1 MNDFWAKVENAYLEA
16 AELPGEQR
24 TPFLER
30 VYRDRP
36 DVRHEV
42 ESLLQH
48 KEAAEHLT
56 QSSIVVSAAQLF
68 RDDDD
73 DLIGT
78 IVAGKYRVREC
89 IGQGG
94 QADVYLA
101 DHIALDSSFA
111 LKRAAPVLRR
121 DPEFRQRFLEEA
133 RRAVVLR
140 HDNVARVHDV
150 LETAAEM
157 FVVMEH
163 IEGETL
169 RQRLERLRRPLTVEE
184 FLPIAI
190 QCAAALAAAH
200 EKRIVHLDVKPENI
214 MLTTDGRVKICDF
227 GIARRLSSKSSTDT
241 GDARTPDW
249 TFAGTPAYMAPEV
262 ILSYQFDERADLF
275 SLGIVFYEMLTGRN
289 PFLADS
295 NVATSARIVSN
306 TP

>member
-1 MNDFWAKVENAYLEA
+1 MKGEFWAQVEDAYLEA

-24 TPFLER
+24 TPFLEK

-36 DVRHEV
+36 DVRREV
-42 ESLLQH
+42 ESLLEH

-56 QSSIVVSAAQLF
+56 QSSIVVSAAKLF
-68 RDDDD
+68 DDDD

-78 IVAGKYRVREC
+78 IVGGKYRVREC
-89 IGQGG
+89 IGSGG

-111 LKRAAPVLRR
+111 LKRAAPVLRK

-150 LETAAEM
+150 LESGGEM

-169 RQRLERLRRPLTVEE
+169 RQRL
-184 FLPIAI
+184 
-190 QCAAALAAAH
+190 
-200 EKRIVHLDVKPENI
+200 
-214 MLTTDGRVKICDF
+214 
-227 GIARRLSSKSSTDT
+227 
-241 GDARTPDW
+241 
-249 TFAGTPAYMAPEV
+249 
-262 ILSYQFDERADLF
+262 
-275 SLGIVFYEMLTGRN
+275 
-289 PFLADS
+289 
-295 NVATSARIVSN
+295 
-306 TP
+306 